1 MQTTLLIYMAAD
13 NDLDSFAEKDL
24 ETIKQAS
31 YDSDMNIVVQFDRN
45 EFVDHAN
52 TVRVSIK
59 NGEVIDEQDLGET
72 NTGDPTVL
80 NSFIEESVEA
90 YPSEKLIVIVWSH
103 GSGVDD
109 HDVYDKE
116 SIRERYFVPEK
127 EIEEIALGFD
137 DTAQDFLDNLELQK
151 ALDVS
156 VKIDVLGFDACLMGM
171 FEILYQLKEQTSV
184 MVASQH
190 LEPAS
195 GWDYHRILNEL
206 DTSKTASKMGEQFI
220 GFHDEYHSNERRDV
234 TQSAL
239 NTLNIDE
246 VTKDLD
252 IFAQVLREELKKGE
266 EKQSRKDLEYTL
278 RNSQFFSRKDY
289 VDLVDFVRKVQSR
302 LQFEEL
308 EVHVENLLSSLEK
321 LVLANHTIGH
331 FMDDANGVS
340 IYFPNESRPFKDTF
354 EMYEKLDFA
363 EACPNWLKLIKWYW
377 VL

>member
-109 HDVYDKE
+109 RDVYDKE

-278 RNSQFFSRKDY
+278 RNSQFFSRRDY
-289 VDLVDFVRKVQSR
+289 VDLMDFVRKVQSR

-308 EVHVENLLSSLEK
+308 EVHVENLLSSLKK